1 MTIQLGYRF
10 LPNGLQNGLRN
21 NLDCMQKSTS
31 QDFGSETIGKL
42 LIKQAVPASIGIL
55 VMSLNILVDTIF
67 VGHWIGSQAIAAIN
81 VVLPVSFF
89 IAALGMSIGIGGSS
103 IISRALGAKE
113 APKAFKTF
121 GNQITMTLLLTV
133 VLVFFGLYY
142 IDGIIPAF
150 GGKGTIFEPAKTYY
164 RIVLY
169 GVPFLAFSMMG
180 NTVIRAEGK
189 PKFAMYA
196 MMIPSVSNLV
206 LDVLLINV
214 MDLGMRGAAWATTGS
229 YLLCFSFILWFFLSK
244 NSEMKISWSHFKL
257 QNTIVSE
264 ISNLG
269 LATLSRQAIVSIT
282 YLLMNNIL
290 FDFGGETSV
299 TSYAIVSR
307 MLMFALF
314 PIFGITQGFV
324 PIAGYNYGAHNYERV
339 KQTIRIAIIYSMAMA
354 SLIFVLLIGF
364 PELITRMFTTDP
376 LVIEKTP
383 KVMRWVFAATP
394 IIAIQLIGSA
404 YFQAVG
410 KAVPALLLTLSR
422 QGFFFIPLIFI
433 LPLWHGELGVW
444 IAFPVSDVLST
455 LLTAFILYREVKTKL
470 ISIT

>member
-1 MTIQLGYRF
+1 MTT
-10 LPNGLQNGLRN
+10 
-21 NLDCMQKSTS
+21 STS
-31 QDFGSETIGKL
+31 HDFGTETIGKL

-103 IISRALGAKE
+103 IISRALGSKE
-113 APKAFKTF
+113 VPKALKTF

-133 VLVFFGLYY
+133 LLVFFGLFY

-150 GGKGTIFEPAKTYY
+150 GGKGTIFEPAKIYY

-169 GVPFLAFSMMG
+169 GVPFLALSMMG

-206 LDVLLINV
+206 LDVLFINV
-214 MDLGMRGAAWATTGS
+214 MDLGMTGAAWATTGS
-229 YLLCFSFILWFFLSK
+229 YVLCFLFIFWFFISK
-244 NSEMKISWSHFKL
+244 HSEMKISWPHFKL
-257 QNTIVSE
+257 QKSIVSE

-269 LATLSRQAIVSIT
+269 LVTLSRQAIVSVT

-290 FDFGGETSV
+290 FDLGGETSV
-299 TSYAIVSR
+299 TAYAIVSR

-314 PIFGITQGFV
+314 PIYGITQGFV
-324 PIAGYNYGAHNYERV
+324 PIAGYNYGAHNYDRV
-339 KQTIRIAIIYSMAMA
+339 KQTIRIAIIYAMVMA
-354 SLIFVLLIGF
+354 SLIFILLIGF
-364 PELITRMFTTDP
+364 PGLITRMFTTDP

-383 KVMRWVFAATP
+383 TAMRWVFAATP
-394 IIAIQLIGSA
+394 IIAIQLVGSA

-433 LPLWHGELGVW
+433 LPLWYGELGVW
-444 IAFPVSDVLST
+444 MAFPVSDVLST
-455 LLTAFILYREVKTKL
+455 LLTAYVLYGEVSTKL
-470 ISIT
+470 ISKT

>member
-1 MTIQLGYRF
+1 MN
-10 LPNGLQNGLRN
+10 P
-21 NLDCMQKSTS
+21 STS
-31 QDFGSETIGKL
+31 NSFGTEPIGKL

-103 IISRALGAKE
+103 IISRALGAKQTS
-113 APKAFKTF
+113 KALKTF
-121 GNQITMTLLLTV
+121 GNQITMTIILTFT
-133 VLVFFGLYY
+133 LVFFGLYH
-142 IDGIIPAF
+142 IENIIPVF
-150 GGKGTIFEPAKTYY
+150 GGKGTIFEPAKIYY

-169 GVPFLAFSMMG
+169 GVPFLALSMMG

-196 MMIPSVSNLV
+196 MMIPSITSLL

-214 MDLGMRGAAWATTGS
+214 MDFGMMGAAWATTGS
-229 YLLCFSFILWFFLSK
+229 YILCFVFILWFFISK
-244 NSEMKISWSHFKL
+244 NSEMKISLPHFKL
-257 QNTIVSE
+257 QRSIVAE

-269 LATLSRQAIVSIT
+269 SVTLSRQAVVSIT

-324 PIAGYNYGAHNYERV
+324 PIAGYNYGAKNYDRV
-339 KQTIRIAIIYSMAMA
+339 KQTIRIAIIYAMVMA
-354 SLIFVLLIGF
+354 SLVFVLLIGF
-364 PELITRMFTTDP
+364 PELITRMFTTDA

-383 KVMRWVFAATP
+383 TAMRWVFAATP
-394 IIAIQLIGSA
+394 IIAVQLIGSA

-410 KAVPALLLTLSR
+410 KSIPALLLTLSR

-433 LPLWHGELGVW
+433 LPLWYGELGVW
-444 IAFPVSDVLST
+444 MAFPVSDVLST
-455 LLTAFILYREVKTKL
+455 LLTGYILYRETSVKL
-470 ISIT
+470 ISKT